1 MLTQPF
7 PTYFKKKMCYI
18 EGNIIQSLKKK
29 EMLTF
34 NNIIN
39 EPGIMLSDINWIYKD
54 KHCIISII
62 CGIKNSQTHKSG
74 MVVAKRWELEEKERC
89 WTRSTKLQLSKMND
103 SADLMHSIV
112 RIVPNT
118 GLHT

>member
-1 MLTQPF
+1 
-7 PTYFKKKMCYI
+7 MCYI

-34 NNIIN
+34 KNIIN

-54 KHCIISII
+54 KYCIISII

-89 WTRSTKLQLSKMND
+89 WARSTKLQLSKMND